1 MSRTGLVTVYYK
13 GKILLCG
20 MVCYS
25 TNISFRHAP
34 EAVDGLIEGVIETSK
49 RQDSEVWERAME
61 LVSDMGGT
69 EQDLVYVTYF
79 PDLWK

>member
-1 MSRTGLVTVYYK
+1 MSRTGLVIVYYK

-20 MVCYS
+20 MVRYN

-34 EAVDGLIEGVIETSK
+34 EAVDSLIEGVIETSK
-49 RQDSEVWERAME
+49 IQDSEVWERAME
-61 LVSDMGGT
+61 LVSDTGGT
-69 EQDLVYVTYF
+69 EEDIIYVTYF